1 MSVRSKARW
10 TSFDNHVLEEEIR
23 LEYAGSSQFSYSIK
37 TYNQWKEFIERV
49 WEEIEPYISLSE
61 SEQRKE
67 KWRQLDRLRNR
78 TNLIGIE
85 LFFEKVRNLAMSDP
99 LNADALMKWADD
111 LDLINPRENEK
122 ENPNVSH
129 MQLKLRFSE
138 PS

>member
-1 MSVRSKARW
+1 METTRPS
-10 TSFDNHVLEEEIR
+10 
-23 LEYAGSSQFSYSIK
+23 
-37 TYNQWKEFIERV
+37 
-49 WEEIEPYISLSE
+49 
-61 SEQRKE
+61 
-67 KWRQLDRLRNR
+67 
-78 TNLIGIE
+78 LIGIE

>member
-1 MSVRSKARW
+1 MGDRSEENARLD
-10 TSFDNHVLEEEIR
+10 SFDEHVEREIK
-23 LEYAGSSQFSYSIK
+23 LKYKGSSRFSYSIN
-37 TYNQWKEFIERV
+37 TYNQWKEFITQV
-49 WEEIEPYISLSE
+49 WEEIEPYIRP

-67 KWRQLDRLRNR
+67 KWRQLDRLRND
-78 TNLIGIE
+78 TDLIGIE

-122 ENPNVSH
+122 ENCH
-129 MQLKLRFSE
+129 ILKLRFSE

>member
-1 MSVRSKARW
+1 
-10 TSFDNHVLEEEIR
+10 
-23 LEYAGSSQFSYSIK
+23 
-37 TYNQWKEFIERV
+37 
-49 WEEIEPYISLSE
+49 
-61 SEQRKE
+61 
-67 KWRQLDRLRNR
+67 
-78 TNLIGIE
+78 
-85 LFFEKVRNLAMSDP
+85 MSDP